1 MRPFVVLMGLAAL
14 VVAAC
19 GSNPPASSS
28 PSASIASG
36 PPAVVASPSAA
47 TGTTF
52 AVKLPAGSG
61 KRVSVT
67 VHDQNG
73 VLSTAR
79 VPTSAES
86 KAVSH
91 AFHGGNAAITGG
103 KSAKLLVVGWVGTA
117 CDKKVDVSV
126 QGTKVT
132 VAPTATAGTCIT
144 KAVPRSVTL
153 KFITAVDP
161 EAMTATFIAPAAQP

>member
-1 MRPFVVLMGLAAL
+1 MRPFMVLVGLAAL

-19 GSNPPASSS
+19 GSTPPASSS
-28 PSASIASG
+28 PSASVSSG
-36 PPAVVASPSAA
+36 PPPAVAGSPSAA

-52 AVKLPAGSG
+52 AVKLPPISG
-61 KRVSVT
+61 QRVRVT
-67 VHDQNG
+67 VHDANG
-73 VLSTAR
+73 VLSAAR

-91 AFHGGNAAITGG
+91 AFHGGNAAVTGG

-126 QGTKVT
+126 NGTQVT
-132 VAPTATAGTCIT
+132 VAPAAAGTCIT

-161 EAMTATFIAPAAQP
+161 EATTATFIAPAAQP

>member
-19 GSNPPASSS
+19 GSNPPATSS
-28 PSASIASG
+28 PSASVSSG
-36 PPAVVASPSAA
+36 PPAVAASPSAA

-73 VLSTAR
+73 VLSAAR

-91 AFHGGNAAITGG
+91 AFHGGNAAVTGG
-103 KSAKLLVVGWVGTA
+103 KTAKLLVVGWVGTA

-132 VAPTATAGTCIT
+132 VAPAPAGTCLT

-153 KFITAVDP
+153 KFLKAIDP
-161 EAMTATFIAPAAQP
+161 EAMSATFIAPTAQP

>member
-19 GSNPPASSS
+19 GSNPPATGS
-28 PSASIASG
+28 PSASVSSG
-36 PPAVVASPSAA
+36 PSPAVAASPSAL

-52 AVKLPAGSG
+52 TVRLPAGSG
-61 KRVSVT
+61 KRVRVT

-73 VLSTAR
+73 VLSAAR
-79 VPTSAES
+79 VPTSAEA

-91 AFHGGNAAITGG
+91 AFHGGNAAVTGG
-103 KSAKLLVVGWVGTA
+103 KTAKLLVVGWVGTA

-132 VAPTATAGTCIT
+132 VAPAPAGTCVT
-144 KAVPRSVTL
+144 KAVPRSVTV
-153 KFITAVDP
+153 KFLTAIDP
-161 EAMTATFIAPAAQP
+161 EAMSATFIAPAAQP